1 MISEV
6 MNSVLMF
13 ATFVLSD
20 VEVEQCVYSTMDM
33 SCSSS
38 FVQCGSLCAGLD
50 CSTLTCSGV
59 DNYLQQNYKV
69 DHDDCFHSTDSPY
82 DIKVT
87 CVNDN
92 GGSDNGGS
100 DNGGND
106 NGGSDNGG
114 SDNGGDDNGGSDNG
128 GSDNGGSDN
137 GGSDNS
143 GSDNSGSDNGDDDD
157 VTITISTCNSQNGL
171 CDQQCTELE
180 FDLSSFGDF
189 STCEKYKTHISKTY
203 VGFEDYGSCF
213 TPTVGGVSG
222 ADTIFACSGGA
233 AGSSSSDNTGM
244 IVGIVIGCIILVA
257 GIVTFVFCMKKQNKL

>member
-6 MNSVLMF
+6 MNSVLLF

-33 SCSSS
+33 SCSALL
-38 FVQCGSLCAGLD
+38 QCTSLCSGFD

-59 DNYLQQNYKV
+59 DDYLQQYYKA
-69 DHDDCFHSTDSPY
+69 DHDECFHITDNPF
-82 DIKVT
+82 DTKFT

-114 SDNGGDDNGGSDNG
+114 SDNGG
-128 GSDNGGSDN
+128 
-137 GGSDNS
+137 
-143 GSDNSGSDNGDDDD
+143 SDNSGSDNGDDDD
-157 VTITISTCNSQNGL
+157 VTITMSTCFSQNGL
-171 CDQQCTELE
+171 CEQCTEGE
-180 FDLSSFGDF
+180 FDISTYGDF
-189 STCEKYKTHISKTY
+189 STCEQFKTSISRAF

-222 ADTIFACSGGA
+222 ADMIFGCSGGA

-257 GIVTFVFCMKKQNKL
+257 GIVIFVFCMKKQNKL

>member
-1 MISEV
+1 MISGV

-20 VEVEQCVYSTMDM
+20 VEVEQCVYSTMDL
-33 SCSSS
+33 SCSAL
-38 FVQCGSLCAGLD
+38 VQCNSLCGGLD

-59 DNYLQQNYKV
+59 DDYLQQNYKA
-69 DHDDCFHSTDSPY
+69 DHDECFHITGSPF

-87 CVNDN
+87 CVN
-92 GGSDNGGS
+92 DNGGS

-114 SDNGGDDNGGSDNG
+114 SDNS
-128 GSDNGGSDN
+128 GSDN

-143 GSDNSGSDNGDDDD
+143 GSDNSGSDNGGSDNGDDDD
-157 VTITISTCNSQNGL
+157 VTITVSTCLSQNGL
-171 CDQQCTELE
+171 CEECTELE
-180 FDLSSFGDF
+180 LDISNLGDY
-189 STCEKYKTHISKTY
+189 STCEKFKTPVSKSY
-203 VGFEDYGSCF
+203 VGFEDYDSCF
-213 TPTVGGVSG
+213 TPTVGAGK
-222 ADTIFACSGGA
+222 DTILACSGGA

-257 GIVTFVFCMKKQNKL
+257 GIVIFVFCMKKQNKL

>member
-33 SCSSS
+33 SCSALL
-38 FVQCGSLCAGLD
+38 QCSSLCSVLD

-59 DNYLQQNYKV
+59 DDYLQQNYKA
-69 DHDDCFHSTDSPY
+69 DHDECFHITGNPFDTK
-82 DIKVT
+82 IT

-92 GGSDNGGS
+92 GGSDNGGN

-157 VTITISTCNSQNGL
+157 VTITISTCYSQNGL

-180 FDLSSFGDF
+180 LDLSSFGDF

-244 IVGIVIGCIILVA
+244 IVGIVIGCIVLVA
-257 GIVTFVFCMKKQNKL
+257 GIATFVFCMKKKTKL

>member
-20 VEVEQCVYSTMDM
+20 VEVEQCVYSSMDM

-38 FVQCGSLCAGLD
+38 FVQCTPLCDRLA

-59 DNYLQQNYKV
+59 DDYLQQNYKA

-100 DNGGND
+100 DSGGND
-106 NGGSDNGG
+106 NGGN
-114 SDNGGDDNGGSDNG
+114 DNG

-143 GSDNSGSDNGDDDD
+143 GSDNGDDDD
-157 VTITISTCNSQNGL
+157 VTITMSTCFSQNGL
-171 CDQQCTELE
+171 CEQCTEGE
-180 FDLSSFGDF
+180 FDISTYGDF
-189 STCEKYKTHISKTY
+189 STCEQFKTSISRAF

-222 ADTIFACSGGA
+222 ADMIFGCSGGA

-257 GIVTFVFCMKKQNKL
+257 GIVIFVFCMKKQNKL